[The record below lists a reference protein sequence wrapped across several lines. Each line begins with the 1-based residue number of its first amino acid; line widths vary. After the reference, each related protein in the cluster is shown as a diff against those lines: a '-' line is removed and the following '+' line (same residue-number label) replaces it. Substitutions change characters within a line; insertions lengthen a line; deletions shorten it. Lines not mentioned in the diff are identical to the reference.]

1 MGEAAEISQHAVM
14 QMMATLT
21 EELTGF
27 RQQIGRLEQP
37 HPRVEL
43 GQDQARGNAS
53 EEAEEFPELDDDDD
67 PPPDPLRRQHQR
79 REDPL
84 MRNRARG
91 VELRELNRDI
101 KLTPPSFAGKSN
113 PEVYMDW
120 ERRMENIFEC
130 YRYGESRKVS
140 LAAAPLTE
148 NALSWWIG
156 Q

>member
-91 VELRELNRDI
+91 VEPRE
-101 KLTPPSFAGKSN
+101 
-113 PEVYMDW
+113 
-120 ERRMENIFEC
+120 
-130 YRYGESRKVS
+130 
-140 LAAAPLTE
+140 
-148 NALSWWIG
+148 
-156 Q
+156 